1 MKTVTVEVITPERS
15 VYKDT
20 AEFLLVPAVAGPLAV
35 LPGHAPFI
43 GRLSGGSIR
52 IDSKGSS
59 LQVLVGAGVFEV
71 SPDKVTVIADSAEV
85 KRSTA

>member
-20 AEFLLVPAVAGPLAV
+20 AEYLLVPAAAGPLAV

-43 GRLSGGSIR
+43 GRLSAGVIR
-52 IDSKGSS
+52 IDTKGSS
-59 LQVLVGAGVFEV
+59 LQVSVGAGIFEV
-71 SPDKVTVIADSAEV
+71 SPEKVTVIADSAEV
-85 KRSTA
+85 KRT